1 MKLKIFNIILLF
13 VLTFQVCL
21 SQGGNQ
27 ELPEK
32 YYLTELRGNISLDIE
47 ITDLKSNKG
56 MINVLISDE
65 SKNEIASATFIK
77 VKGLKAEV
85 SFDSIHPGRYA
96 IQFYHDENQNGK
108 LDLNLIGIPKES
120 YGSSNDVKPVFGP
133 PKFEKMLFNLTEN
146 KKVIMVPVN

>member
-13 VLTFQVCL
+13 VLTLENCL

-47 ITDLKSNKG
+47 ITNLKSNKG
-56 MINVLISDE
+56 MISVLISDE
-65 SKNEIASATFIK
+65 NKNGIASATFIK

-85 SFDSIHPGRYA
+85 SFDSIYSGRYA

-120 YGSSNDVKPVFGP
+120 YGSSNDVKPVLGP

>member
-13 VLTFQVCL
+13 VLTIQVCF

-47 ITDLKSNKG
+47 ITNLKSNKG
-56 MINVLISDE
+56 MISVLISDE
-65 SKNEIASATFIK
+65 NKNGIASATFIK

-85 SFDSIHPGRYA
+85 SFDSIYSGRYA

-120 YGSSNDVKPVFGP
+120 YGSSNDVKPVLGP